1 MIDLGRVGVWAA
13 GLRFAEPA
21 QKRSCA
27 AELEDLGYGALWLPG
42 GAHPGTL
49 DAVETLLEATRSIPV
64 ATGIVNIWVEDAT
77 DVAAQTAK
85 VEIAHP
91 DRLLLGVGVSHG
103 PVVGARYGHPL
114 RAMREYLDRLDS
126 APTPVQL
133 ERRIVAAIGERML
146 GLARERA
153 CGSHP
158 YLMPPEHTHLARQTL
173 GAGKL
178 LAPEQTVVLETDPAA
193 ARAAGRE
200 FLSTYLELPNYADNL
215 RRVLGFDEADFADGG
230 SDRLVDATI
239 AWGDEGAI
247 RERIRAHLQA
257 GADHVC
263 VQVAAPWDHLPL
275 TELRRLAP
283 ALAMTGD
290 Q

>member
-21 QKRSCA
+21 QKR
-27 AELEDLGYGALWLPG
+27 
-42 GAHPGTL
+42 
-49 DAVETLLEATRSIPV
+49 IPV

-173 GAGKL
+173 GAIFAACWDSTRLTSPTAAVTGSSTPPSPGEMKERSESGFAL
-178 LAPEQTVVLETDPAA
+178 TCKPVQITSACRSRRRGNTCPAP
-193 ARAAGRE
+193 
-200 FLSTYLELPNYADNL
+200 S
-215 RRVLGFDEADFADGG
+215 
-230 SDRLVDATI
+230 
-239 AWGDEGAI
+239 
-247 RERIRAHLQA
+247 
-257 GADHVC
+257 C
-263 VQVAAPWDHLPL
+263 VASR
-275 TELRRLAP
+275 RRLKI
-283 ALAMTGD
+283 
-290 Q
+290 